1 MLCAPV
7 SFRDQVAVALPIL
20 CLGPVIFCN
29 GRFVVTDLVDA
40 LTLSFVLFMLIEV
53 IWAVAVFASPRPRA
67 G

>member
-1 MLCAPV
+1 M

-29 GRFVVTDLVDA
+29 GRFVVTDFVDA
-40 LTLSFVLFMLIEV
+40 LTLSFVLRLLVFMLIEV